1 MTMKLTDQEKEIL
14 DGREGE
20 AARIALSSLVDLGEL
35 FGAEELI
42 SVSQAHI
49 DATVYMVDAQIE
61 FVERLVDLGAHVR
74 VPSSL
79 NAASIDL
86 KNPQSLRVPET
97 LLEKCRRL
105 ETAYLKMDATPTWT
119 CAPYQQGM
127 MPRFGERIAWGESN
141 AIVFANSIIGAR
153 TIRYGDLMDICSA
166 VTGKAPNF
174 GLYLSENR
182 RAEILIKLDILSNRV
197 SSHPAVAPLLGYL
210 IGELA
215 EDRIAA
221 VQGFTA
227 QVGTDGLKALCAAAA
242 SSGAVSLIHIVGQT
256 PEAQTLEMCL
266 QGAKPKDVF
275 TIDAKMIRDTAEKL
289 STAKGDRVDLVAVGC
304 PHFSFAESQ
313 RLARLMKDRKVHGS
327 VAFWVFTSRTV
338 YGWIESCGLLEEFKR
353 SGVTVFRDGCPLEY
367 PQESWNFRT
376 AMSNSV
382 KFANYCYPQ
391 RGLDV
396 VYGSL
401 EDCVESAVNGRV
413 CRKDDLWR

>member
-1 MTMKLTDQEKEIL
+1 MKLTDREKGIL
-14 DGREGE
+14 DGREG
-20 AARIALSSLVDLGEL
+20 AAVQIALSSLVDLAEL

-42 SVSQAHI
+42 DVSQAHI

-61 FVERLVDLGAHVR
+61 FVERLTDLGARVS

-86 KNPQSLRVPET
+86 KKPQALRAPET
-97 LLEKCRRL
+97 LLEKCRQL
-105 ETAYLKMDATPTWT
+105 EKAYLKMGATPTWT

-166 VTGKAPNF
+166 ITGKAPNF
-174 GLYLSENR
+174 SMYLTENR
-182 RAEILIKLDILSNRV
+182 RAQVLIKLDKLPKRMLND
-197 SSHPAVAPLLGYL
+197 PAVTPLLGYI

-221 VQGFTA
+221 VQGIA
-227 QVGTDGLKALCAAAA
+227 PQDTDGLKALCAAAA

-266 QGAKPKDVF
+266 QGAKPKEVF
-275 TIDAKMIRDTAEKL
+275 AINAKMIRNTAEKL
-289 STAKGDRVDLVAVGC
+289 STAKSDHVDLVAVGC
-304 PHFSFAESQ
+304 PHFSFAEFH
-313 RLARLMKDRKVHGS
+313 RLARLMNSRKVHGS
-327 VAFWVFTSRTV
+327 VAFWAFTSRTV
-338 YGWIESCGLLEEFKR
+338 YGWIETCGLLEGFTR
-353 SGVTVFRDGCPLEY
+353 CGVVIFSDGCPLEY
-367 PQESWNFRT
+367 PQESWSFHT

-396 VYGSL
+396 VYAGL

-413 CRKDDLWR
+413 CLKDNVWS